1 MDAINETDEMSLTRE
16 QDILDQLD
24 DDIPVISLGIMQ
36 LLHRCMI
43 SVDSGMRKIF
53 IPSLTDLATRLG
65 SAKDVLESFTN
76 SLEQSYLVH
85 QYLEQQEIH
94 SGVRDLMS

>member
-1 MDAINETDEMSLTRE
+1 M
-16 QDILDQLD
+16 DQLD

-36 LLHRCMI
+36 LLHCCMI
-43 SVDSGMRKIF
+43 SVDSGMRTIF

-65 SAKDVLESFTN
+65 SVKDVLESFTN

-85 QYLEQQEIH
+85 QYLEQLSDFKAPGGITLCQYTI
-94 SGVRDLMS
+94 DFAQ